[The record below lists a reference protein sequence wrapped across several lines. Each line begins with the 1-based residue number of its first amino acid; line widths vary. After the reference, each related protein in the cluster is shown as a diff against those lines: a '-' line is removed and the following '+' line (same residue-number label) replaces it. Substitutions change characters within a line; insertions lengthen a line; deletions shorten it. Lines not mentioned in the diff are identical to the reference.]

1 MQQWLIMRR
10 VRVIVYYLAMTSP
23 QQGQLK
29 PERPDLSIVR
39 AELPLPALNRFLYAA
54 VGAPWYWM
62 DRLSWRYSD
71 WEDWLE
77 RPGIETW
84 VAYHRGTP
92 AGFYELQP
100 KEEPQAVNIAYFG
113 LLPPFVGQ
121 GFGGVLLSHAVR
133 RAWQQQPEKVTLNT
147 CSLDHPHALAN
158 YQARGFHIYA
168 ETTETRYLPR
178 RPPGPWPGA

>member
-1 MQQWLIMRR
+1 
-10 VRVIVYYLAMTSP
+10 VYYLAMTSP